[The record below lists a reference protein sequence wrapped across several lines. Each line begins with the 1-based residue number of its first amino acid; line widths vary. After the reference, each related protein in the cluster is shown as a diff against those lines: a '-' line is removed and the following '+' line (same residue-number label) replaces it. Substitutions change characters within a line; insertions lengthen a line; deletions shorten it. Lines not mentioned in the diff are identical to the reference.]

1 MTTEISDS
9 GGRPVVLSGFSAF
22 LEICR
27 RWGLF
32 AALSVVMFAY
42 LLYSQYEN
50 NQFIRERLMTELQMA
65 NESRTKLAEEL
76 RQSTDLRARTTAA
89 MDANAQLLNN
99 ATQLMQRCVIRF
111 EESANHKEPAK

>member
-1 MTTEISDS
+1 MTTQVEPFSE
-9 GGRPVVLSGFSAF
+9 GVKPVVLSGFSAF

-50 NQFIRERLMTELQMA
+50 NLFIRDRLMTELQMA

-76 RQSTDLRARTTAA
+76 RQSTDMRQRTTTA
-89 MDANAQLLNN
+89 MEANAKLLDN

-111 EESANHKEPAK
+111 EETAKPKQ